1 MNIPTILMFQESLAE
16 VMNAI
21 DEICVTL
28 NHAADKIFN
37 HNLRPCNFCDECKTN
52 MHFAEK
58 AALHT
63 ANCAMHI
70 YTLISTKTLKT
81 EVDTLMAESNHH
93 HDYDSIEANDNR
105 AYMLNELRNSMQYSN
120 KFLVATFMQQQQ
132 QLLKLTAL
140 FNRLPLIQP
149 EVYYEASQF
158 INLLKN
164 FEIMPKFLI
173 FMRQLDLDDIYHP
186 QNIRPVFAGY
196 LREERIH
203 LLMNFILPKPDF
215 TAVE

>member
-1 MNIPTILMFQESLAE
+1 
-16 VMNAI
+16 
-21 DEICVTL
+21 
-28 NHAADKIFN
+28 
-37 HNLRPCNFCDECKTN
+37 
-52 MHFAEK
+52 
-58 AALHT
+58 
-63 ANCAMHI
+63 
-70 YTLISTKTLKT
+70 
-81 EVDTLMAESNHH
+81 
-93 HDYDSIEANDNR
+93 
-105 AYMLNELRNSMQYSN
+105 MLNELRNSMQYSN

-164 FEIMPKFLI
+164 FEIMPKFLT

-196 LREERIH
+196 LCEERIH